1 MSGYGTVW
9 AEINLDNLKDNLNLV
24 RKQVDFKTKIL
35 AIVKADA
42 YGHGLCE
49 ISQKLYNEG
58 VDYFGVASIN
68 EGIELINCGMSV
80 SILVLN
86 TVLPEELQDLLEAGL
101 IPTINGLSL
110 AEIANAYGK
119 SKNRR
124 MKIHIRVDTS
134 AEGEG
139 MPHKECPDFL
149 MRLSEME
156 GIEVEGIYTH
166 LVSAYGPEDE
176 LVHSQLNNFK
186 AIIDFANEHC
196 IQIPCIHAASSPA
209 IFGYS
214 ESHFNMVRAGTV
226 LYGMPF
232 IKDDIF
238 VSLIKPVMQVKSR
251 VACIKEFSDG
261 FCFGYGVK
269 YSRQKNLRIAHVS
282 IGYAD
287 AFFLLGADKLK
298 VLIGGRF
305 VSVYGKAGMDHIKLD
320 ISEKEMDDIKTGDE
334 VVIFG
339 TQQDESIGA
348 FYVAQACGISKVNC
362 ESICFLG
369 KRVKRIFIENGKI
382 IDSE

>member
-9 AEINLDNLKDNLNLV
+9 AEINLDNLKDNLNIV
-24 RKQVDFKTKIL
+24 RKRLDSKTKIL

-49 ISQKLYNEG
+49 ISQKLCNEG

-68 EGIELINCGMSV
+68 EGIELINCGV
-80 SILVLN
+80 NVPILVLN
-86 TVLPEELQDLLEAGL
+86 TVLPEELPDLLEAGL
-101 IPTINGLSL
+101 IPTVNSISL
-110 AEIANAYGK
+110 AEIANSYGE

-139 MPHKECPDFL
+139 IPHKECPNFL
-149 MRLSEME
+149 KSLVEME

-166 LVSAYGPEDE
+166 LVSAYGSEDE

-186 AIIDFANEHC
+186 AVIDFANENC
-196 IQIPCIHAASSPA
+196 IHIPFIHAASSPA
-209 IFGYS
+209 IFGYL

-232 IKDDIF
+232 VKDDF
-238 VSLIKPVMQVKSR
+238 VSLLKPVMQVKSR
-251 VACIKEFSDG
+251 VVCIKEFSDG

-269 YSRQKNLRIAHVS
+269 YFGQKNLRIAHVS
-282 IGYAD
+282 VGYAD
-287 AFFLLGADKLK
+287 AFFLLGVDSLK

-320 ISEKEMDDIKTGDE
+320 ISDNEMNDVKIGDE

-339 TQQDESIGA
+339 TQKDETVGP

-369 KRVKRIFIENGKI
+369 KRVKRIYIENGKVI
-382 IDSE
+382 N